1 MTIVANEAFV
11 ADYIGTMI
19 DLDFTALTFEIIIA
33 NTDAITTL
41 AIQTAI
47 HALARVTA
55 RSHAFTVLTDKV
67 ALADYALTWVRCRC
81 TFTDLTTSFVRIETI
96 LTGEVTLHR
105 LTSGILETVADVATK
120 AVSTGHQNTQRFNGQ
135 TLTT

>member
-19 DLDFTALTFEIIIA
+19 HLDFTALTFEIIIA

-47 HALARVTA
+47 HALAWVTT
-55 RSHAFTVLTDKV
+55 RSHALAVLTDKV
-67 ALADYALTWVRCRC
+67 ALTDHALTRVA
-81 TFTDLTTSFVRIETI
+81 TDENTLVIDTDLIDTAEDTT
-96 LTGEVTLHR
+96 
-105 LTSGILETVADVATK
+105 A
-120 AVSTGHQNTQRFNGQ
+120 QRFTIARWCFATFRNNE
-135 TLTT
+135 LTTAETLADPRLLSGRT

>member
-1 MTIVANEAFV
+1 MTIR
-11 ADYIGTMI
+11 
-19 DLDFTALTFEIIIA
+19 A
-33 NTDAITTL
+33 NTKSVCTYLIVTTH
-41 AIQTAI
+41 

-105 LTSGILETVADVATK
+105 LTSGILETVADIATK
-120 AVSTGHQNTQRFNGQ
+120 AVSTGHQNTQGFNGQ